1 MLKAKRFQSLT
12 FTCSKSN
19 DFIQLANGIIVCKVL
34 ATIATF
40 SAIIAVTHMTRK

>member
-1 MLKAKRFQSLT
+1 MLKAKKFQSLT
-12 FTCSKSN
+12 LTYSTSN

-34 ATIATF
+34 GTIATF